1 MASPT
6 DWSRV
11 IGTTIVNH
19 LREEELATFR
29 KFKVFAALEASG
41 NVMMNQS
48 GRGMDWNV
56 RYRNTPVSGNS
67 GDTPRTFSRQSLW
80 KRAELP
86 WRGFVTT
93 DSIYRRE
100 MLENRGQEAL
110 VNVASGMAQRLQE
123 SLEQHLAFQVY
134 ADGNASG
141 HENDFH
147 GLDSFMGFA
156 ASTTVHSGQSA
167 DPFLGRSSSNGA
179 DKFFKP
185 DDTYAGLRTNLGFYG
200 GGRLSGTATW
210 PVCPGD
216 PEADFY
222 SPVLVNYNSTSFG
235 TVDSANIAGNSWAEN
250 CIEATREGIFQCK
263 RNDTKE
269 AAIDMVILDRNLY
282 IQYLNRLNS
291 TERAMVTRSTGL
303 RAYGFTDV
311 FEQDGVEITSEYSV
325 PANRGYGI
333 SIGNME
339 LHCLES
345 QLFVAEG
352 PFFNEELQSYRY
364 SCSVLG
370 NLRFRSPRN
379 FFLLASGPNA

>member
-56 RYRNTPVSGNS
+56 RYRNTPVSGNT

-100 MLENRGQEAL
+100 MLENRNQEAL
-110 VNVASGMAQRLQE
+110 VNVASGMATRLQE

-134 ADGNASG
+134 ADGNAPG

-147 GLDSFMGFA
+147 GLGSFTGH
-156 ASTTVHSGQSA
+156 SNQSIDTSQTT
-167 DPFLGRSSSNGA
+167 DPFKGRNANVA
-179 DKFFKP
+179 DKFLLP
-185 DDTYAGLRTNLGFYG
+185 DDTYAGLRTNLGYYG
-200 GGRLSGTATW
+200 GGRLSGTSTW
-210 PVCPGD
+210 PVCPVD

-222 SPVLVNYNSTSFG
+222 SPILINYNSNGFG
-235 TVDSANIAGNSWAEN
+235 VPNGNSWAEN
-250 CIEATREGIFQCK
+250 CVEATREGIFQTK
-263 RNDTKE
+263 RNDTRE
-269 AAIDMVILDRNLY
+269 SAIDMVILDRNLY
-282 IQYLNRLNS
+282 IQYLNRLS
-291 TERAMVTRSTGL
+291 SSERAIVTRSTGL

-311 FEQDGVEITSEYSV
+311 FEQDGVEIASEYSV
-325 PANRGYGI
+325 PAGQGYGI

-339 LHCLES
+339 MHCLES
-345 QLFVAEG
+345 QLFTAEG

-379 FFLLASGPNA
+379 FFLLTDGPDQ

>member
-1 MASPT
+1 MASPS

-93 DSIYRRE
+93 DSIFRRE

-110 VNVASGMAQRLQE
+110 VNVASGMATRLQE

-134 ADGNASG
+134 ADGNATG

-147 GLDSFMGFA
+147 GLDSFMGFTA
-156 ASTTVHSGQSA
+156 NTTINSTPGSAVFAS
-167 DPFLGRSSSNGA
+167 RNSSNGA
-179 DKFFKP
+179 DRFFLP
-185 DDTYAGLRTNLGFYG
+185 NDEYAGLKTNLGYYG
-200 GGRLSGTATW
+200 GGRLSGTDTW
-210 PVCPGD
+210 PVAPVD

-222 SPVLVNYNSTSFG
+222 SPVLVNYNSTGFG
-235 TVDSANIAGNSWAEN
+235 NASGSNSWGEN

-291 TERAMVTRSTGL
+291 TERAIVTRSTGL

-325 PANRGYGI
+325 PSGRGYGI

-345 QLFVAEG
+345 QLFTAEG

-370 NLRFRSPRN
+370 NIRFRSPRN
-379 FFLLASGPNA
+379 FFLLAPGPNA